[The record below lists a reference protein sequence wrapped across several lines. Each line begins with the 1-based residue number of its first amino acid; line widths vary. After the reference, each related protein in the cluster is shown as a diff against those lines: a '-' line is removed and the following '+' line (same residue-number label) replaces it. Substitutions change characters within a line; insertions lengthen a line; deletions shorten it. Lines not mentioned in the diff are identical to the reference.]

1 LSAGQ
6 AGFTPNKKM
15 QRHGFQ
21 GRFQTSP
28 PQSDLF
34 LAMSVSHTGTSG
46 IPGSD
51 LSSFSAR
58 FQNLRADSAGLSN
71 GFFGLGNDFIGFW
84 NGSFGL
90 GNDFVGLGNDSVV
103 FGNGFAGLGRLPQ
116 AWDMISQV

>member
-1 LSAGQ
+1 
-6 AGFTPNKKM
+6 
-15 QRHGFQ
+15 
-21 GRFQTSP
+21 
-28 PQSDLF
+28 
-34 LAMSVSHTGTSG
+34 VSHTGTSG

-58 FQNLRADSAGLSN
+58 FQNLRADSVGLSN

-84 NGSFGL
+84 NGSF
-90 GNDFVGLGNDSVV
+90 GLGNDSVV